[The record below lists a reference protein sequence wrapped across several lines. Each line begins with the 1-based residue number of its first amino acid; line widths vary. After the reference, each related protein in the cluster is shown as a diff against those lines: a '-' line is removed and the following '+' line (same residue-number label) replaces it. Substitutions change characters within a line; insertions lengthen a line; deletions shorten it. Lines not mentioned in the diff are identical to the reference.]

1 MYTTLAGKTEEMLDT
16 KVIFAIDI
24 LYASLTLMITSG
36 FRCRAYVSCGTR
48 IPFQLRCLFLINKV
62 YSDF

>member
-36 FRCRAYVSCGTR
+36 FRCRAYVSCGTC
-48 IPFQLRCLFLINKV
+48 IPFQLRYF
-62 YSDF
+62 